1 LRTPR
6 PLDEPRS
13 RKTSTL
19 ILLLFMVLL
28 GYVLVPPP
36 LGRCENIA
44 NELFGEKVNVG
55 NPVPA
60 VVIEEDQITIGNSST
75 FIYRLVAGHRYHI
88 YLSGEWEDATDHATD
103 YDIYVYEIEGIKAHL
118 YSSHTESAGILEQV
132 TNDDEEQYFVP
143 EETGLYYFIVGNDAI
158 ESSGAEPATLMVLEH
173 IEPNSWTSKTM
184 KGKVNEEPVPET
196 TWSYEFVT
204 SADRIRVYVEVP
216 DTLDMYEVRLYVMA
230 NPAAGKGQVINGIPV
245 AWEPGLRAEVS
256 GVYGGFNLDPKGF
269 RNKDAMASCEKSG
282 DDMVIDYETP
292 SGEDLL
298 YHLAFIAEYG
308 RGRLNFVVQTDFD
321 PPTLELI
328 DPPEIVEAYE
338 PVPVG
343 VDVEDELPL
352 RSVTCRY
359 TKDGGDSWRA
369 VTLEKEAEGVYSGV
383 IPGVSPGVEVEY
395 VFEAEDEMGNIDDI
409 SGEYKAMG
417 SSSLSL
423 EVDEQRVLGGE
434 DVVVRGVLQPR
445 EREVTVTYIRED
457 AEYNFSVQTDYV
469 GSYNHS
475 LTTDATGEWA
485 VYAEYAGDDDYPP
498 ARSETF
504 NFTVYPVETRLTCD
518 LSSERV
524 EFGKSVTV
532 SGAFSLEKG
541 GLLVE
546 LTAKRPE
553 TMEDFWA
560 TTTTTGT
567 YEARFEPTVKGE
579 WTITARVEGDGL
591 SYRGASSLKQ
601 ELVVVDPSLTT
612 SLLRLPTTITEAAR
626 GYMRPPLLYGVVGIA
641 GIISGGVVFYLR
653 RRE

>member
-1 LRTPR
+1 MRKHR
-6 PLDEPRS
+6 PLGMPRS

-28 GYVLVPPP
+28 GWVLLPPP
-36 LGRCENIA
+36 LSRCENIA
-44 NELFGEKVNVG
+44 DEIFGEKVDVG

-60 VVIEEDQITIGNSST
+60 VVIEEDQIGIGNSST
-75 FIYRLVAGHRYHI
+75 FIYRLVAGHSYHI

-103 YDIYVYEIEGIKAHL
+103 YDIYVYRIEGIKAL
-118 YSSHTESAGILEQV
+118 FYSSHTESAGILEQV
-132 TNDDEEQYFVP
+132 ANDVEEQYFVP
-143 EETGLYYFIVGNDAI
+143 VETGLYYFVVGNDAI

-173 IEPNSWTSKTM
+173 IEPDNWTSKTM
-184 KGKVNEEPVPET
+184 RGKVDEKPVPET

-230 NPAAGKGQVINGIPV
+230 NPAKGKGQIINGIPV

-256 GVYGGFNLDPKGF
+256 GDYGGFNLDPKGF
-269 RNKDAMASCEKSG
+269 RHKDAMASCEKSG
-282 DDMVIDYETP
+282 DDMVIDFETP
-292 SGEDLL
+292 TGDDLL

-308 RGRLNFVVQTDFD
+308 RGRLDFVVQTDFD

-328 DPPEIVEAYE
+328 DPPETVEAYE
-338 PVPVG
+338 PVPVS
-343 VDVEDELPL
+343 VEVTDGLPL
-352 RSVTCRY
+352 ASITCRY
-359 TKDGGDSWRA
+359 TKDGGDIWRA
-369 VTLEKEAEGVYSGV
+369 VTLEKESEGIYVGL

-395 VFEAEDEMGNIDDI
+395 AFEAEDELGNTDDV
-409 SGEYKAMG
+409 SGGYKAMG
-417 SSSLSL
+417 ASSLSL
-423 EVDEQRVLGGE
+423 QVDEQRVQGGE

-445 EREVTVTYIRED
+445 EREVTVTYAREG
-457 AEYNFSVQTDYV
+457 AEYNFSVQTDSV
-469 GSYNHS
+469 GAYNHS

-485 VYAEYAGDDDYPP
+485 VCAEYEGDDDYPP
-498 ARSETF
+498 VSSEIL
-504 NFTVYPVETRLTCD
+504 NFTVYPLETRLTCN

-532 SGAFSLEKG
+532 AGAFSLEKG

-546 LTAKRPE
+546 LMAKRPE
-553 TMEDFWA
+553 TMETFWA
-560 TTTTTGT
+560 TTTPSGT

-601 ELVVVDPSLTT
+601 ELVAVNPSLTT
-612 SLLRLPTTITEAAR
+612 TILRLPTTIIRAAR
-626 GYMRPPLLYGVVGIA
+626 GYLKPPLLYGVVGIA
-641 GIISGGVVFYLR
+641 GIVSGGVVFYLR